1 MKALE
6 GIEEVDANLWADTDL
21 ERLHLN
27 SDVLSAIGLKLLVPL
42 LGHVMEVPVENV
54 DVVV

>member
-1 MKALE
+1 MEALE

-42 LGHVMEVPVENV
+42 LGHFMEVPVENV

>member
-1 MKALE
+1 MEALE
-6 GIEEVDANLWADTDL
+6 GIEEVDGNLWADTDL